1 MERPLLQ
8 EHVVPAAGRQ
18 WWTWTALAATA
29 LVLSCLQL
37 ISIHRV
43 GELQSAVAPL
53 TLQLSPATEAVQL
66 SHLKIKGKLLEK
78 PGKYLIG
85 GLTPP
90 VDQGSRA
97 NCWLF
102 AIVGV
107 LEDSYRRQGIERGW
121 LSEDMYLYLSRQSLG
136 ISIMDICKKHPSGLC
151 PATTSADGSVI
162 AWGNT
167 TNWAD
172 EKLLWYL
179 KELGTKAL
187 PGSVCPYT
195 VSATGEKVCEGM
207 EAALQTNPL
216 EFKVKR
222 ADIFYDIPDMQ
233 RALIE
238 KKRALTFSISVL
250 KAEFFFPCTKATA
263 KTYKGCDPEGDQCVP
278 CPLTRAFV
286 GIACCIP
293 QTRAAVT
300 MAGEWYHR
308 PNGKQLVLGGHAI
321 NAVGYTDSYTDEW
334 GNKGGLIVRHA
345 CTVRPGPSSAGP
357 LCSASAVGAQLV
369 EGRARLCARRHG
381 PWITLG
387 RVVHAR
393 GEREGRGA
401 RLPEPAQPAGL
412 GDVQQRR
419 GTAP

>member
-1 MERPLLQ
+1 M
-8 EHVVPAAGRQ
+8 
-18 WWTWTALAATA
+18 
-29 LVLSCLQL
+29 
-37 ISIHRV
+37 
-43 GELQSAVAPL
+43 
-53 TLQLSPATEAVQL
+53 
-66 SHLKIKGKLLEK
+66 LEK

-136 ISIMDICKKHPSGLC
+136 ISIMDICKQHPSGLC

-233 RALIE
+233 RHCFNCTPKPVKVAS
-238 KKRALTFSISVL
+238 TGTL
-250 KAEFFFPCTKATA
+250 KSRVSELAE
-263 KTYKGCDPEGDQCVP
+263 QS
-278 CPLTRAFV
+278 PLTQPGTLASCRKENGQPQV
-286 GIACCIP
+286 G
-293 QTRAAVT
+293 
-300 MAGEWYHR
+300 
-308 PNGKQLVLGGHAI
+308 
-321 NAVGYTDSYTDEW
+321 
-334 GNKGGLIVRHA
+334 
-345 CTVRPGPSSAGP
+345 SS
-357 LCSASAVGAQLV
+357 
-369 EGRARLCARRHG
+369 
-381 PWITLG
+381 
-387 RVVHAR
+387 
-393 GEREGRGA
+393 
-401 RLPEPAQPAGL
+401 
-412 GDVQQRR
+412 
-419 GTAP
+419 

>member
-1 MERPLLQ
+1 M
-8 EHVVPAAGRQ
+8 
-18 WWTWTALAATA
+18 
-29 LVLSCLQL
+29 
-37 ISIHRV
+37 
-43 GELQSAVAPL
+43 
-53 TLQLSPATEAVQL
+53 
-66 SHLKIKGKLLEK
+66 LEK

-136 ISIMDICKKHPSGLC
+136 ISIMDICKQHPSGLC

-321 NAVGYTDSYTDEW
+321 NAVGYTASYTDEW